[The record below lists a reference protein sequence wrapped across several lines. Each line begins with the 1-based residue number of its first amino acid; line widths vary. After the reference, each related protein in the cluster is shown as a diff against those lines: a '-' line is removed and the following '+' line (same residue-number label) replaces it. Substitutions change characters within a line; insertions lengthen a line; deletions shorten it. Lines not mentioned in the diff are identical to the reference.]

1 MWFNLRE
8 NGEGKEVVSREQEL
22 WHVITDGLDLVDKDI
37 VDFLT
42 RSPVRAVD
50 PRLHASLLLT
60 SLSERAY
67 LKSST
72 CVLYLFNQ
80 VQCLI

>member
-8 NGEGKEVVSREQEL
+8 NGGGKEVVSREQEV
-22 WHVITDGLDLVDKDI
+22 WHVLTDGLDVVDKDI

-42 RSPVRAVD
+42 RIPVRAVG

-67 LKSST
+67 FKSSI

>member
-8 NGEGKEVVSREQEL
+8 NGGGKEVVSREQEV
-22 WHVITDGLDLVDKDI
+22 WHVLTDDLDVVDKDI

-42 RSPVRAVD
+42 RIPVRAVG

-67 LKSST
+67 FKSSI